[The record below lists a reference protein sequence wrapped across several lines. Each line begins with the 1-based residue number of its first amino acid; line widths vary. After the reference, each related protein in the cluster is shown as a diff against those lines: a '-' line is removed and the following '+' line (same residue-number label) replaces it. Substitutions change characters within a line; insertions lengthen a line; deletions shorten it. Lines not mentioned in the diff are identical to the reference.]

1 MFNSTELNQAILAD
15 RKKRHEDNA
24 KPTIKKPTRKKKSI
38 TPTETKEEKKE
49 ES

>member
-24 KPTIKKPTRKKKSI
+24 KPTINKPTRKKK
-38 TPTETKEEKKE
+38 PTIPTKTKKEKKE

>member
-1 MFNSTELNQAILAD
+1 MFNTTKLNEAILAD

-24 KPTIKKPTRKKKSI
+24 KPTIKKPTSKKKSI
-38 TPTETKEEKKE
+38 IPTKTKKEKKE